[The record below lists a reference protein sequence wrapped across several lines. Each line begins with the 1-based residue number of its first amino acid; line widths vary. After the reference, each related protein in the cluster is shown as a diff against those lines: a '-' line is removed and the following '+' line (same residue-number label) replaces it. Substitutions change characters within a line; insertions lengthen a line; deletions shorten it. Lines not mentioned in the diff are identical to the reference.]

1 MTKVIILAAGQGTR
15 LLPYTKDLPKC
26 MVEICGK
33 PLIEFQ
39 IEVLRSC
46 GIRDINLVVGYESQK
61 LESYGIPM
69 YKNDK
74 LYLLISDLS
83 EHTKNIT
90 INHKVSIY
98 FSLKELNK
106 TKSNNPRLTI
116 NGIVKKNVF
125 KKDDKEFID
134 LLSAYAK
141 IESGSKMWG
150 IFTDFNFYSL
160 DPHSAL
166 YVEGFGKAYQK
177 NYQNDKSD
185 NLKIK

>member
-1 MTKVIILAAGQGTR
+1 
-15 LLPYTKDLPKC
+15 
-26 MVEICGK
+26 
-33 PLIEFQ
+33 
-39 IEVLRSC
+39 
-46 GIRDINLVVGYESQK
+46 
-61 LESYGIPM
+61 M
-69 YKNDK
+69 YKRKK
-74 LYLLISDLS
+74 LYIPISDLS
-83 EHTKNIT
+83 EHTKNINK
-90 INHKVSIY
+90 NHKVSLY

-150 IFTDFNFYSL
+150 MFTDFNFYTF
-160 DPHSAL
+160 DPHRAL

-177 NYQNDKSD
+177 NYKNDKSD
-185 NLKIK
+185 D